1 MNLTDYLRILIHR
14 GWILILLAVITGS
27 TAYLVSREQTPEYR
41 ASQKVVIQPTRPDLG
56 LSEASI
62 RLLEPLVAI
71 INSEEIAQQIIDDL
85 RLDMTAGELKGSAT
99 IAADQLRMIIQIDVE
114 STDQDVARAAAR
126 AWGEK
131 LQAYRDEKNQEVNR
145 EDRVEAIL
153 SDFPT
158 VSQIA
163 PRPLLNGIAGGI
175 LGLIIGGLVI
185 FALEFVES
193 AIVRRRE
200 DLEGNLQIPVL
211 STIPHAES

>member
-1 MNLTDYLRILIHR
+1 MNLTEYLRILIQR

-41 ASQKVVIQPTRPDLG
+41 ASQRVIIQPSRPDLG

-71 INSEEIAQQIIDDL
+71 INSEQVAQEIIDDL
-85 RLDMTAGELKGSAT
+85 RLDMTAGELKGNAT
-99 IAADQLRMIIQIDVE
+99 IAADQLRMIIQIDVD
-114 STDQDVARAAAR
+114 STDQEVAQAVAS
-126 AWGEK
+126 AWGQK
-131 LQAYRDEKNQEVNR
+131 LKDYRDEQNQTVNR
-145 EDRVEAIL
+145 EDRVDAII
-153 SDFPT
+153 SDFPA

-163 PRPLLNGIAGGI
+163 PRPLLTGIAGGI
-175 LGLIIGGLVI
+175 LGLIIGGLII

-200 DLEGNLQIPVL
+200 DLERNLQIPVL